1 MGLLFGQTV
10 GQTIK
15 KNGTMDR
22 MKGSGRPSSVVTEEN
37 EEMVEEL
44 ICSQEEQPHSHL
56 APRKIQET
64 TGIDRSAVRRIVKK
78 KGLNNFKRSK
88 TTAMNE
94 GTRTRRVERAT
105 KLIAKFSKNPRMIE
119 RVIWQDEKD
128 FPLDLP
134 VNPQNDRVYHKGKKV
149 DVPDENLNK
158 GTKRLTKKVMVSAA
172 LSWYGAT
179 EPFFVTDKGLK
190 VNAENYRK
198 HLKSQLFPSI
208 MKTVGRQDWIF
219 MQDGASSHTSNV
231 VQNFLKDTLNKRF
244 ITKTGWPPASPDVNP
259 LDYYF
264 WDAVK
269 TKVYE
274 DRRGKPFSNQEELK
288 NKIRAVWN
296 DCAKNTFI
304 IRKAIKQF
312 IPRLRSVEEKQG
324 FSIKMRFA

>member
-244 ITKTGWPPASPDVNP
+244 ITKTRWPPASPDVNP
-259 LDYYF
+259 LLLLLLG
-264 WDAVK
+264 
-269 TKVYE
+269 
-274 DRRGKPFSNQEELK
+274 RSK
-288 NKIRAVWN
+288 N
-296 DCAKNTFI
+296 
-304 IRKAIKQF
+304 
-312 IPRLRSVEEKQG
+312 
-324 FSIKMRFA
+324 